1 MIIRM
6 KDLGDPMPPAGKDAV
21 PDELIAELENWIRRV
36 LRILAQANLPVY

>member
-21 PDELIAELENWIRRV
+21 LELIAELENWIRRGA
-36 LRILAQANLPVY
+36 RILAQANLPVY